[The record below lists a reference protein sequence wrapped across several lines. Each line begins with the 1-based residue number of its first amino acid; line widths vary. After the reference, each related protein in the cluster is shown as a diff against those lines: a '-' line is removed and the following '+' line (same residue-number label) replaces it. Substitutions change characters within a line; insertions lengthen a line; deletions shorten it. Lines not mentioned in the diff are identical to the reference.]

1 MVTFRNLLLFNVFR
15 SLLRTWSRS
24 PSVARC
30 SSILPMAYIT
40 VVGCLPP
47 KWRPISGR
55 DASVVCL
62 ARYIAICRGTVTVRL
77 VLFCVSSPSKRQNR
91 SATACWIPSIV
102 ALRTCGSRAFI
113 RADDTWILERAPRT
127 RRRRKSRPCIP
138 TYRATS
144 PRDMFEH
151 EVSPH

>member
-1 MVTFRNLLLFNVFR
+1 MVTFRKLLRFNVFR

-30 SSILPMAYIT
+30 SSILAMAYIT

-47 KWRPISGR
+47 KCRPISGR
-55 DASVVCL
+55 DASVDCL

-77 VLFCVSSPSKRQNR
+77 VLFCVSSPSKRPNR
-91 SATACWIPSIV
+91 SATARWIASIV
-102 ALRTCGSRAFI
+102 TLRTSGSRSLI
-113 RADDTWILERAPRT
+113 RADNTWILERTPRT
-127 RRRRKSRPCIP
+127 RRRRKFRPRTP
-138 TYRATS
+138 TYRTTT
-144 PRDMFEH
+144 RDMFEQ